1 MIFTVDCRCAR
12 AGDAAGAALFR
23 REGVRRC
30 DIDTAVAGVYTI
42 TFGVRN
48 SARLASAVATRTVTV
63 AAT

>member
-1 MIFTVDCRCAR
+1 
-12 AGDAAGAALFR
+12 
-23 REGVRRC
+23 
-30 DIDTAVAGVYTI
+30 VAGVYTI